1 MDWKR
6 LLEQLNEAGWSQAR
20 IAERC
25 RSSQAAVS
33 DLQRGATKDP
43 RFGLGSRLLALHGE
57 VLGEGAA
64 SAQPAAADTPPPSAQ
79 AEPPAHAVGG

>member
-25 RSSQAAVS
+25 QSSQAAVS
-33 DLQRGATKDP
+33 DLLRGATKEP
-43 RFGLGSRLLALHGE
+43 RFGLGSRLLALHRE
-57 VLGEGAA
+57 VLGEAGPTDQPHPAPPP
-64 SAQPAAADTPPPSAQ
+64 PAA
-79 AEPPAHAVGG
+79 EPAGQAHAAGV